1 MNWVLEEVPGR
12 RKSER
17 KKKEL
22 GKYHGREEEFPDEPR
37 ATENDGILITRGT
50 ANV

>member
-1 MNWVLEEVPGR
+1 VRE
-12 RKSER
+12 